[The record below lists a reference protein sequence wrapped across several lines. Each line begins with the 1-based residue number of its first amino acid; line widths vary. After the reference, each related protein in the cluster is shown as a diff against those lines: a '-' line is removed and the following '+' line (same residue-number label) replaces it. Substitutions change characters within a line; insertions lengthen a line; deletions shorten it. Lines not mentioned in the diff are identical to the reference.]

1 MEKQSGRKL
10 ASAHPQKGAQDA
22 AFQEPRVSTKVPFHP
37 RRVLRVKF
45 CKGRSFGLGL
55 GGLAEL
61 GFLVFFEIVH
71 VEVAVGLE
79 PVFMGFDGEGSDEA
93 TAGG

>member
-1 MEKQSGRKL
+1 MPTQGGIARDRGT
-10 ASAHPQKGAQDA
+10 PRDA
-22 AFQEPRVSTKVPFHP
+22 TPPTPPGIRVRTNG
-37 RRVLRVKF
+37 VLCVKF
-45 CKGRSFGLGL
+45 CKRRSFVLVL

-61 GFLVFFEIVH
+61 GFLVVFEIVH